1 LNIRQSTFG
10 GTLLGIFLLCPVTQA
25 QKPDHWETLLSPGM
39 TCSYLVPTAPV
50 NASWKDPGFDD
61 AAWSQA
67 TGGVGYGDED
77 DNTLITQALS
87 VYCRYEFTLA
97 DPDILTS
104 LILDMDFDDG
114 FVAYLNGSE
123 LARFNMGEAGTAT
136 TWDQPADGLH
146 EASLYQGQNPERF
159 ILKETTLDLLI
170 AGSNVLALEV
180 HNESIT
186 SSDLSSNPYLHAGIL
201 VPGSYFSPTPSW
213 FLPPFTFDSTLLP
226 LVVINTGGE
235 QIPNEPRIAAQMKL
249 IDNGS
254 GSYNRVDD
262 TGNGYSGQISI
273 ELRGESSLYFY
284 PKKSYSLETQTA
296 TGENNNVSL
305 LGLPEENDWVLYGP
319 YGDKSLIR
327 NVLSYGLFGQMG
339 HYAPRTRF
347 VEVVVNDDYKGLYIL
362 TEKIKRDQNRVDMA
376 KLLPGDISGNELT
389 GGYLLRI
396 DKITGMP
403 DHEYWKS
410 PVMPTESDYEQVT
423 YQYFDPKYEE
433 LNEIQRQYIR
443 DHLLEFETALVSKDF
458 KDPDKGYRAYLDLPS
473 FLDLTILNEFTKD
486 VDGFRLSHYFYKQ
499 KDSDGGK
506 LVTGPPWDYNL
517 TFGNSDFLLDVQEP
531 ENWVHTIPITIYW
544 WPRIMEDLWFRR
556 ELQCRWDDLY
566 ATVLSIDQVNG
577 FIDSTLQV
585 MGASITRNFQRWP
598 ILDTYVWPN
607 SYVGNTYSNEE
618 WFLRQWIGDRLEWLD
633 SKWGGACWP
642 LTDDQEQA
650 IPLQSARV
658 YPNPSDLSH
667 AYVDL
672 NGFTGSELSLRVFDM
687 QGRLVF
693 QSVSGYAPGEYAY
706 ALPDLSFLSRGVYTL
721 EVTNEMQE
729 RVLCKM
735 IRE

>member
-1 LNIRQSTFG
+1 MA
-10 GTLLGIFLLCPVTQA
+10 IFLLCPLIQA
-25 QKPDHWETLLSPGM
+25 QDIDHWETILSPGM
-39 TCSYLVPTAPV
+39 TCRYLVPSAPV
-50 NASWKDPGFDD
+50 DAGWKDPGFDD
-61 AAWSQA
+61 GAWTQA

-77 DNTLITQALS
+77 DNTLISPALS
-87 VYCRYEFTLA
+87 VYCRYEFTLTN
-97 DPDILTS
+97 PDILS
-104 LILDMDFDDG
+104 GLILDMDFDDG
-114 FVAYLNGSE
+114 FVAYLNGTE

-136 TWDQPADGLH
+136 TWDQASDALH

-159 ILKETTLDLLI
+159 LLEEGVLDLLN
-170 AGSNVLALEV
+170 AGSNILALEV

-213 FLPPFTFDSTLLP
+213 FVPPFIFDSTLLP
-226 LVVINTGGE
+226 LVVISTGGE
-235 QIPNEPRIAAQMKL
+235 QIPDEPRITAQMKL
-249 IDNGS
+249 VDNGS
-254 GSYNRVDD
+254 GAYNRADD
-262 TGNGYSGQISI
+262 PGNGYDGQISI

-305 LGLPEENDWVLYGP
+305 LGLPEENDWVLYAP

-327 NVLSYGLFGQMG
+327 NVLSYGVFEQMG

-347 VEVVVNDDYKGLYIL
+347 VEVVVNDDYKGIYIL
-362 TEKIKRDQNRVDMA
+362 TEKIKRDNNRVDMA

-396 DKITGMP
+396 DKTSGMP
-403 DHEYWKS
+403 DYEYWKS
-410 PVMPTESDYEQVT
+410 PVMPTEPDYEQVT
-423 YQYFDPKYEE
+423 YQYFDPDYQE

-443 DHLLEFETALVSKDF
+443 DHMLEFETALVSKDY
-458 KDPDKGYRAYLDLPS
+458 KDPDKGYRAYLDMPS

-531 ENWVHTIPITIYW
+531 ENWVYTIPITIYW
-544 WPRIMEDLWFRR
+544 WPRIMQDYWFRR
-556 ELQCRWDDLY
+556 ALSCRWDELY
-566 ATVLSIDQVNG
+566 ASVLSSDRLHG
-577 FIDSTLQV
+577 LIDSTLQV
-585 MGASITRNFQRWP
+585 MGASIPRNFQRWP

-607 SYVGNTYSNEE
+607 SYVGNTYSNEV
-618 WFLRQWIGDRLEWLD
+618 WFLRNWIDDRLEWLD

-642 LTDDQEQA
+642 LSDDQDQA
-650 IPLQSARV
+650 IPLPSARV

-672 NGFTGSELSLRVFDM
+672 NGFSGSELRLRVFDM
-687 QGRLVF
+687 AGRMVF
-693 QSVSGYAPGEYAY
+693 QSVAGYAAGEFAY
-706 ALPDLSFLSRGVYTL
+706 ALPDLSFLTRGVYTL
-721 EVTNEMQE
+721 EITNENQE
-729 RVLCKM
+729 RALCKM